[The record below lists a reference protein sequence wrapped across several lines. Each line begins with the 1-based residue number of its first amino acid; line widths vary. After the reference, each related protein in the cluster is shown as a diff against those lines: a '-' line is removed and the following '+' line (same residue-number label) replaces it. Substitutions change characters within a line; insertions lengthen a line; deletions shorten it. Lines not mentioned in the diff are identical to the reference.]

1 MDLKDFVAES
11 ISSIVQGISEAQSS
25 ATKLG
30 ASINPGGLMR
40 NAKNVT
46 DNSIWDNSN
55 NNYAQPISF
64 DIAITAEDSASGGA
78 KVKVLSGLL
87 GGEAGGQTGTKN
99 VLASR
104 IQFTVPVLFPAHAIE
119 KDGAGKV
126 PLDKSHRP
134 NPTKPVK

>member
-11 ISSIVQGISEAQSS
+11 ISSIVQGIVEAQDS

-40 NAKNVT
+40 DVKNVT

-55 NNYAQPISF
+55 SNYAQPISF
-64 DIAITAEDSASGGA
+64 DIAITAEDSASGGG

-87 GGEAGGQTGTKN
+87 SGELGGKTGTKN
-99 VLASR
+99 ILASR

-119 KDGAGKV
+119 KAEAGKV
-126 PLDKSHRP
+126 TLDKSHRP
-134 NPTKPVK
+134 NPVKPIK

>member
-11 ISSIVQGISEAQSS
+11 IGSIVQGIAEAQSS

-46 DNSIWDNSN
+46 DNSVWDNSN

-64 DIAITAEDSASGGA
+64 DIAITAEDTASGGG

-87 GGEAGGQTGTKN
+87 GGEIGGQTGTKS

-104 IQFTVPVLFPAHAIE
+104 IQFTVPVLFPALAIDKAE
-119 KDGAGKV
+119 AGQV

-134 NPTKPVK
+134 NSIKPIK